1 MSAQGFIDSQPTLDD
16 LPIVNALYVYDD
28 QKSWEVILLEL
39 KHCIHLG
46 SQKRDAIACPNQM
59 QMHGVHVDNRPR
71 SLFSNISNT
80 QCIMVDDKSL
90 PLKMRGPLSFL
101 PVRRPTISE
110 VQNSTL

>member
-80 QCIMVDDKSL
+80 QYIMVDDKSL
-90 PLKMRGPLSFL
+90 PLKMRGPLSLL
-101 PVRRPTISE
+101 PVRCPTISE
-110 VQNSTL
+110 VQNSKL